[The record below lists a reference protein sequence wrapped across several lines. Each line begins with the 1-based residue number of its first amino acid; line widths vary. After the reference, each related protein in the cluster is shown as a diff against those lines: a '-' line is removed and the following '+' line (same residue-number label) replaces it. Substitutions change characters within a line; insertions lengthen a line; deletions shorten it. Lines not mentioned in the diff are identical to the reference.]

1 MVVVMTVMPAIL
13 SQLELQITLY
23 VGTSQSHLQLHKA
36 FLVAFAWSVPS
47 SLSIP
52 SCHYL
57 RSFISSLV
65 LCISQS
71 CCGLFCN
78 SLVIRLLFSQ
88 SSVGYSGWLF
98 YILVLI
104 NSLVLEE
111 DECSFHLLC
120 CHLGSRVLCFK

>member
-104 NSLVLEE
+104 TVW
-111 DECSFHLLC
+111 
-120 CHLGSRVLCFK
+120 SRESVSVASTSVRCNLYS

>member
-1 MVVVMTVMPAIL
+1 MTVMPAIL
-13 SQLELQITLY
+13 SRLELQITLY

-104 NSLVLEE
+104 TVWSWKKMNVASIYSAAILDREFYVLNNI
-111 DECSFHLLC
+111 
-120 CHLGSRVLCFK
+120 RK